1 VSVGHSYTPGLRVAA
16 DALVRRER
24 RLPLKG
30 EVLVRVGDAVGPDTV
45 VARSELPGNV
55 QTVNLAARLA
65 VDPAQ
70 VAGTLL
76 RPLGSAVRAG
86 EVIASARAL
95 FGLMKNQVTAP
106 ADGTLESVSS
116 VTGQLLLRE
125 PPIPVEI
132 NAYVRGNVA
141 EVLAGEG
148 VVVESRGALVQGI
161 FGVGGE
167 TFGAVAIATAHPH
180 EPLAAAALRPEHRGA
195 VVVGGSHVAYATVL
209 RARELGVA
217 ALVVGGFDDQD
228 LRQLLGRDLGV
239 AITGQEELGLTLVL
253 TEGFGHIAMAG
264 RTWELLSASA
274 GRVASVSGATQI
286 RAGVMRPELLIP
298 HDGPVGAAPVAA
310 EGTGSLE
317 IGSAVRV
324 IRQPWFGRLGRVAEL
339 PSELRALDTE
349 ALVRVLVVEF
359 GDDGTRAT
367 VPRANVERIAG

>member
-1 VSVGHSYTPGLRVAA
+1 VTP
-16 DALVRRER
+16 DAQVRRER

-30 EVLVRVGDAVGPDTV
+30 EVLVRVGDAVGPDSV

-76 RPLGSAVRAG
+76 RPLGSVVRAG
-86 EVIASARAL
+86 EAIASARAL
-95 FGLMKNQVTAP
+95 FGLMKHQVTAP
-106 ADGTLESVSS
+106 ADGTLESVSA

-125 PPIPVEI
+125 RPIPVEV

-167 TFGAVAIATAHPH
+167 TFGPVAIATAHPH
-180 EPLAAAALRPEHRGA
+180 EPLTAAALGPEHRGA
-195 VVVGGSHVAYATVL
+195 VVVGGSHVAFATVQ

-264 RTWELLSASA
+264 RTWELLRASA

-298 HDGPVGAAPVAA
+298 HDGPVGTAPAQA
-310 EGTGSLE
+310 EGAGSLE

-339 PSELRALDTE
+339 PSELRALETE